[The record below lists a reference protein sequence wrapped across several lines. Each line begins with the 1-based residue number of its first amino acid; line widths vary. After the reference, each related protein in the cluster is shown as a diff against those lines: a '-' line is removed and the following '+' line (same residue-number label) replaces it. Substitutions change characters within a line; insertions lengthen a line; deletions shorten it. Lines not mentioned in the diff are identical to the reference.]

1 MKMLHLIM
9 NMLHLNMIRAWA
21 MAMTPALCLQAAI
34 ASATAGERP
43 AETVFTHVIQ
53 PELGASE
60 FAPGDRIVITSFRG
74 NREHLEP
81 GGRYVLEGSYTLA
94 STDSAE
100 LSWFATSPL
109 PGGTEP
115 VTDSN
120 CVKITRGSGNFH
132 LERTVRDD
140 GWLHVSFYDVNG
152 HPHGGIYIGEKGF
165 ENTVLRKKGWSDF
178 VNDPQAPKP
187 VEKPVA
193 VRNGAITLSDP
204 ANRALMAYLGDP
216 VSPPARLDA
225 KYSPTN
231 LLAAFTALSMKQGL
245 RIVRVAVDDSEFP
258 FLVYGV
264 LAGKHDFRELE
275 TGVRQMKDYDYGG
288 SVVGSTDK
296 GGPAL
301 SLRTSFSLNMIP
313 NSQYPAGQA
322 AACHRRLMVRLQML
336 ADSVRQA
343 E

>member
-1 MKMLHLIM
+1 M

-21 MAMTPALCLQAAI
+21 TAMTPVLCLQAAI
-34 ASATAGERP
+34 ASAPAGEPP
-43 AETVFTHVIQ
+43 AETAFTHVIQ

-94 STDSAE
+94 SADSAD
-100 LSWFATSPL
+100 LAWFTTSRL
-109 PGGTEP
+109 PGGSEP
-115 VTDSN
+115 VTDDLL
-120 CVKITRGSGNFH
+120 VRVTRGSGNFH
-132 LERTVRDD
+132 LERAVRDD

-152 HPHGGIYIGEKGF
+152 HPHGGIYFGEKGF

-178 VNDPQAPKP
+178 PMNPPSNKP
-187 VEKPVA
+187 VEKSAPA
-193 VRNGAITLSDP
+193 RNGAITLSDP
-204 ANRALMAYLGDP
+204 ANRAIMAYLGDA
-216 VSPPARLDA
+216 VSPPAGLDA

-258 FLVYGV
+258 FLVYGLV
-264 LAGKHDFRELE
+264 AGKHDFRELE
-275 TGVRQMKDYDYGG
+275 TGLRQMKDYDYGG

-296 GGPAL
+296 GG
-301 SLRTSFSLNMIP
+301 TYFSLNMIP
-313 NSQYPAGQA
+313 CGQYPSGQA
-322 AACHRRLMVRLQML
+322 AACNRRLMVRLQML

>member
-1 MKMLHLIM
+1 M

-21 MAMTPALCLQAAI
+21 MAMTPVVCLPAAI
-34 ASATAGERP
+34 ASAPAGEPP
-43 AETVFTHVIQ
+43 AETAFTHVIQ
-53 PELGASE
+53 LELGASE

-94 STDSAE
+94 SADSAE
-100 LSWFATSPL
+100 LAWFATSRL
-109 PGGTEP
+109 PGGMEP
-115 VTDSN
+115 VTDNN

-132 LERTVRDD
+132 LERTVRGD
-140 GWLHVSFYDVNG
+140 GWLHVSFYVNG
-152 HPHGGIYIGEKGF
+152 HPHGGIYFGEKGF
-165 ENTVLRKKGWSDF
+165 DLTVLRKKGWSDLS
-178 VNDPQAPKP
+178 NDPPATKP
-187 VEKPVA
+187 AEKSAA
-193 VRNGAITLSDP
+193 VRNGAIMLSDP
-204 ANRALMAYLGDP
+204 ANRAIMTYLGDP
-216 VSPPARLDA
+216 VSPPANLDA

-231 LLAAFTALSMKQGL
+231 LLAAFTALSQKQGL
-245 RIVRVAVDDSEFP
+245 RIERLALDDSEFP

-275 TGVRQMKDYDYGG
+275 AGLRQMKDYDYGG

-296 GGPAL
+296 GG
-301 SLRTSFSLNMIP
+301 THFSLNMIP
-313 NSQYPAGQA
+313 YSQYPAAQA
-322 AACHRRLMVRLQML
+322 AACNRRLMVRLQML